1 MGTFS
6 DPFFQNEMSHFRGDL
21 RLFRKCAGFLN
32 KISEALKDNFKC
44 FEETRL
50 VQLEEIKL

>member
-1 MGTFS
+1 
-6 DPFFQNEMSHFRGDL
+6 MSHFRVDL